1 MPISVVVCWTPQG
14 LLIPRAILQ
23 DLGEV
28 EVVREQQ
35 RIVIQPKSLP
45 ASQEREAVV
54 EALRQD
60 GLLVE
65 VTWEPLSPPAT
76 TEERLEL
83 AARLSVGPLLSD
95 SIKEER
101 QTGW

>member
-1 MPISVVVCWTPQG
+1 MPIPVVVRWTSQG

-28 EVVREQQ
+28 EVLREQQ

-45 ASQEREAVV
+45 TSQERETVI

-65 VTWEPLSPPAT
+65 VAWKPLSPPAT
-76 TEERLEL
+76 PEERQEL

-95 SIKEER
+95 SVKEER

>member
-1 MPISVVVCWTPQG
+1 VRWTSQG

-28 EVVREQQ
+28 EVLREQQ

-45 ASQEREAVV
+45 TSQEREAVI

-65 VTWEPLSPPAT
+65 VAWEPLSPPAT
-76 TEERLEL
+76 TEERQEL
-83 AARLSVGPLLSD
+83 AAGLSVGPLLSD

-101 QTGW
+101 QAGG